1 MADGAEGWKLDKAV
15 LRMVFDAA
23 LAVVVGVVGFL
34 VSGIHNELSSIKSRD
49 EEHGAAIATIRER
62 LPLEYVRMDL
72 YVRDRQEMMNLLR
85 DIDRNVREHREARIE
100 NSNGRAR

>member
-1 MADGAEGWKLDKAV
+1 MGWRIDRAV

-34 VSGIHNELSSIKSRD
+34 VTGINGELRD
-49 EEHGAAIATIRER
+49 VRVRNEEHTAAIANIRER

-72 YVRDRQEMMNLLR
+72 YVRDRQEMMTLLR
-85 DIDRNVREHREARIE
+85 DIDRNIREHRERT
-100 NSNGRAR
+100 SNGGVPK